1 VKSTPGDDDLVAIV
15 AAYVILTRERR
26 RLAVV
31 PAPMSRW
38 RRAARLEG
46 VEPAGAAPL
55 DTDRHAR

>member
-1 VKSTPGDDDLVAIV
+1 MKSAPGEDELVAIV

-31 PAPMSRW
+31 PAPVSRW
-38 RRAARLEG
+38 RRVARLEA
-46 VEPAGAAPL
+46 VEPAGSTSL